1 MSYNPNKT
9 PRLNNFILW
18 CKGWYKP
25 TDKNIPLV
33 EEVKKVLALDEYIFC
48 RNMANVLHIVS
59 TFVDELND
67 YYKTKDYSPFNHEKL
82 IRSVY
87 EYLRY
92 GYDYEE
98 ALLMSYRN
106 FIAFDLMN
114 KDVTL
119 KAPIY
124 SKALR
129 KKGFIHDY
137 KHGMTYK
144 EANKYAEQIITNKR
158 TAFL

>member
-9 PRLNNFILW
+9 PRLNYFILW

-33 EEVKKVLALDEYIFC
+33 EEVKKVLALDEYICC
-48 RNMANVLHIVS
+48 RNMPNVLHIVS
-59 TFVDELND
+59 TFVDELNE
-67 YYKTKDYSPFNHEKL
+67 YYKTIGESPFNHEKL
-82 IRSVY
+82 IRSIY
-87 EYLRY
+87 ENMRY
-92 GYDYEE
+92 GFNYEE
-98 ALLMSYRN
+98 ALLMSYRS
-106 FIAFDLMN
+106 FIAFELMN

-119 KAPIY
+119 KTPIY

-144 EANKYAEQIITNKR
+144 EANRYAKNFFSKSINQ
-158 TAFL
+158 

>member
-1 MSYNPNKT
+1 
-9 PRLNNFILW
+9 
-18 CKGWYKP
+18 
-25 TDKNIPLV
+25 
-33 EEVKKVLALDEYIFC
+33 
-48 RNMANVLHIVS
+48 MANVLHIVS

-106 FIAFDLMN
+106 FIAFDLTN

>member
-25 TDKNIPLV
+25 TDKNMPLV
-33 EEVKKVLALDEYIFC
+33 EEVKKILVLDDYIFC
-48 RNMANVLHIVS
+48 RNMVDVLHIVS
-59 TFVDELND
+59 MFIDEVNE
-67 YYKTKDYSPFNHEKL
+67 YYKSKGYSPFSHEKL
-82 IRSVY
+82 INNVY
-87 EYLRY
+87 ENMRW
-92 GYDYEE
+92 GFTFEE
-98 ALLMSYRN
+98 SLLMSYRS
-106 FIAFDLMN
+106 FIAFDMAN

-124 SKALR
+124 NKKLR
-129 KKGFIHDY
+129 KHGFIHDY

-144 EANKYAEQIITNKR
+144 EANKFAEQIITTK
-158 TAFL
+158 